1 MAKNVLKEYEVKSLE
16 KKYIIPPPKI
26 KSKETII
33 ETKEGEEVVSSTWKG
48 PSVEEVKREIDS
60 LREHWKIEFENM
72 KQTAE
77 AEAKEIIEK
86 AEDLAFA
93 KIKESKAQANIEI
106 DKIKAEA
113 EQIIDKAKAEAEQII
128 NEAMKKSNEIIEEN
142 KKQGFDQ
149 GYKEGYEKGNEEV
162 TRLIERMHKIISEI
176 IAKRTEI
183 IEGTEYQIISI
194 VLLIVK
200 KIIKIITENQK
211 TVIINNVVEALKK
224 VKGSKNVIIRVNLDD
239 IAMATKHKEDFIK
252 MIEGLEGIQFLE
264 DSSIERGGCIIET
277 DFGEIDAR
285 ISLQLKEIEDK
296 ILELMPIKK
305 RMIEESK

>member
-1 MAKNVLKEYEVKSLE
+1 MAKNVLKNDEIRKID
-16 KKYIIPPPKI
+16 KKYIIPPPKL
-26 KSKETII
+26 KSKEEVTEGTEKTG
-33 ETKEGEEVVSSTWKG
+33 ETSVYRG
-48 PSVEEVKREIDS
+48 PSIEDVKLEIDR
-60 LREHWKIEFENM
+60 LKQEWKIEYENL
-72 KQTAE
+72 KNQADI
-77 AEAKEIIEK
+77 EAKQIIQK

-106 DKIKAEA
+106 EKIKQEA
-113 EQIIDKAKAEAEQII
+113 QRILDESKIEAKQIIETAE
-128 NEAMKKSNEIIEEN
+128 KKSEEIIEEN
-142 KKQGFDQ
+142 KKQGYDQ
-149 GYKEGYEKGNEEV
+149 GYEDGFNKGSEEV
-162 TRLIERMHKIISEI
+162 KHLIERMHKIISEV
-176 IAKRTEI
+176 IAKRQEI
-183 IEGTEYQIISI
+183 IEGTEYQIVSI

-224 VKGSKNVIIRVNLDD
+224 VKGSKNVIIRVNLED
-239 IAMATKHKEDFIK
+239 IGMATKHKEDFIR

>member
-1 MAKNVLKEYEVKSLE
+1 MAKNVLKNYEIKKID
-16 KKYIIPPPKI
+16 KKYIVPPPKI
-26 KSKETII
+26 KAKEEISETGEKIETI
-33 ETKEGEEVVSSTWKG
+33 STYKG
-48 PSVEEVKREIDS
+48 PSVEDVKAEIDK
-60 LREHWKIEFENM
+60 LRQEWKIEHEKLK
-72 KQTAE
+72 KQAE
-77 AEAKEIIEK
+77 EEAKQIIQK

-93 KIKESKAQANIEI
+93 KVKESKAQANIEI
-106 DKIKAEA
+106 EKIKQEA
-113 EQIIDKAKAEAEQII
+113 QKIIEEARLEAKQIIETAE
-128 NEAMKKSNEIIEEN
+128 KKSEEIIEQN
-142 KKQGFDQ
+142 RKKGFD
-149 GYKEGYEKGNEEV
+149 EGYEAGYTKGADEV
-162 TRLIERMHKIISEI
+162 KHLIERLHKIISEV
-176 IAKRTEI
+176 IAKRQEI
-183 IEGTEYQIISI
+183 IEGTEYQIVSI

-224 VKGSKNVIIRVNLDD
+224 VKGSKNVIIRVNLED
-239 IAMATKHKEDFIK
+239 IAMATKHKEDFIR

-305 RMIEESK
+305 RIIEESK

>member
-1 MAKNVLKEYEVKSLE
+1 MAKNVLKNYEI
-16 KKYIIPPPKI
+16 KKIDKKFIIPAPKL
-26 KSKETII
+26 KSKEEVS
-33 ETKEGEEVVSSTWKG
+33 ETGEKLEGVSSYKG
-48 PSVEEVKREIDS
+48 PTLDDIRQEIEVLRNEWKVEY
-60 LREHWKIEFENM
+60 ENM
-72 KQTAE
+72 KKKAE
-77 AEAKEIIEK
+77 EEAKQIVQK

-106 DKIKAEA
+106 EKIKQEA
-113 EQIIDKAKAEAEQII
+113 QRIIDEAKLEAKEILETAE
-128 NEAMKKSNEIIEEN
+128 NKSKDIIEEN
-142 KKQGFDQ
+142 RKR
-149 GYKEGYEKGNEEV
+149 GYEEGYEEGYSKGLDEV
-162 TRLIERMHKIISEI
+162 KHLIERMHKIISEV
-176 IAKRTEI
+176 IAKRQEI

-224 VKGSKNVIIRVNLDD
+224 VKGSKNVIIRVNIDD
-239 IAMATKHKEDFIK
+239 IAMATKHKEDFIR

-264 DSSIERGGCIIET
+264 DSSIEKGGCIIET

-305 RMIEESK
+305 RIIEESK

>member
-1 MAKNVLKEYEVKSLE
+1 MAKNVLKNDEI
-16 KKYIIPPPKI
+16 KKIDKKFIIPPPKI
-26 KSKETII
+26 KSKE
-33 ETKEGEEVVSSTWKG
+33 EVVEVVEGSEVSATYKG
-48 PSVEEVKREIDS
+48 PSIEDVKMEIDK
-60 LREHWKIEFENM
+60 LKQDWKIEYENM
-72 KQTAE
+72 RRAAE
-77 AEAKEIIEK
+77 EEAKQIIQK

-106 DKIKAEA
+106 DKIKQEA
-113 EQIIDKAKAEAEQII
+113 QKILDEAKLEAKQIIETAE
-128 NEAMKKSNEIIEEN
+128 KKSEEIIEEN
-142 KKQGFDQ
+142 RKK
-149 GYKEGYEKGNEEV
+149 GYDEGYEDGFNKGNEEV
-162 TRLIERMHKIISEI
+162 KHLIERLHKIISEV
-176 IAKRTEI
+176 IAKRQEI

-224 VKGSKNVIIRVNLDD
+224 VKGTKNIIIRVNLDD
-239 IAMATKHKEDFIK
+239 IAMVTKHKEDFIK

>member
-1 MAKNVLKEYEVKSLE
+1 MAKNVLKDYEIKQIN
-16 KKYIIPPPKI
+16 KKYIIPAPKI
-26 KSKETII
+26 KSKGEVT
-33 ETKEGEEVVSSTWKG
+33 EEGEKVEGETHYKG
-48 PSVEEVKREIDS
+48 PSVDEVKKEIDN
-60 LREHWKIEFENM
+60 LRQQWKEEYENLK
-72 KQTAE
+72 KQAE
-77 AEAKEIIEK
+77 EEAKQIIQK

-93 KIKESKAQANIEI
+93 KIKESKAQSNIEFERMKQEAQ
-106 DKIKAEA
+106 KILDEA
-113 EQIIDKAKAEAEQII
+113 KLEAKQIIESAE
-128 NEAMKKSNEIIEEN
+128 KKGSEIIEAN
-142 KKQGFDQ
+142 RKK
-149 GYKEGYEKGNEEV
+149 GYEEGYEDGFNKGSEEV
-162 TRLIERMHKIISEI
+162 RHLIERLHKIISEV
-176 IAKRTEI
+176 IAKRQEI

-224 VKGSKNVIIRVNLDD
+224 VKGSKNIIIRVNLDD
-239 IAMATKHKEDFIK
+239 IAMVTKHKEDFIR

-305 RMIEESK
+305 RIMEESK

>member
-1 MAKNVLKEYEVKSLE
+1 MAKNVLKNYEIKQID

-26 KSKETII
+26 KSKE
-33 ETKEGEEVVSSTWKG
+33 EVVEGGEKAEFKTINKG
-48 PSVEEVKREIDS
+48 PSAEDVKMEIER
-60 LREHWKIEFENM
+60 LRQQWKIESENLR
-72 KQTAE
+72 KKSE
-77 AEAKEIIEK
+77 EEAKQIIEK

-106 DKIKAEA
+106 EKIKQEAQKVLDEAKIEAKEIIESAE
-113 EQIIDKAKAEAEQII
+113 
-128 NEAMKKSNEIIEEN
+128 KKSQEIIEEN
-142 KKQGFDQ
+142 RKQGYEQ
-149 GYKEGYEKGNEEV
+149 GYEDGFNKGSEEV
-162 TRLIERMHKIISEI
+162 KHLIERLHKIISEV
-176 IAKRTEI
+176 IAKRQEI
-183 IEGTEYQIISI
+183 IEGTEYQIVSI

-239 IAMATKHKEDFIK
+239 IAMATKHKEDFIR

>member
-1 MAKNVLKEYEVKSLE
+1 MSKNVLKDYEIKQID

-26 KSKETII
+26 KSKE
-33 ETKEGEEVVSSTWKG
+33 ETVEAGRESEFELAGHKG
-48 PSVEEVKREIDS
+48 PSVEDVKLEIDK
-60 LREHWKIEFENM
+60 LRQEWKIESEMM
-72 KQTAE
+72 KKKAE
-77 AEAKEIIEK
+77 EEAKQIIQK

-93 KIKESKAQANIEI
+93 KIKESKAQVNIEVE
-106 DKIKAEA
+106 KIKQEAQKVLDEAKLEAKDIIETAER
-113 EQIIDKAKAEAEQII
+113 
-128 NEAMKKSNEIIEEN
+128 KSSEIIEEN
-142 KKQGFDQ
+142 KKKGYDQ
-149 GYKEGYEKGNEEV
+149 GYEDGFNKGSGEV
-162 TRLIERMHKIISEI
+162 SRLIERLHKIISEVI
-176 IAKRTEI
+176 SKRQEI
-183 IEGTEYQIISI
+183 IEGTEYQIVSI

-224 VKGSKNVIIRVNLDD
+224 VKGSKNVTIRVNLDD
-239 IAMATKHKEDFIK
+239 IAMATKHKEDFIR

>member
-1 MAKNVLKEYEVKSLE
+1 MAKNVLKNYEIKQID
-16 KKYIIPPPKI
+16 KKYIIPPPKL
-26 KSKETII
+26 KSKE
-33 ETKEGEEVVSSTWKG
+33 ETVEGFEKTEATATYRG
-48 PSVEEVKREIDS
+48 PSIEDVKMEI
-60 LREHWKIEFENM
+60 EKIKQQWKIEYENM
-72 KQTAE
+72 QKKAE
-77 AEAKEIIEK
+77 EEAQQIIQK

-106 DKIKAEA
+106 EKIKQEAQKVLDEAKIEAKQIIETA
-113 EQIIDKAKAEAEQII
+113 EQ
-128 NEAMKKSNEIIEEN
+128 KSEEIIEQN
-142 KKQGFDQ
+142 RKQGYEQ
-149 GYKEGYEKGNEEV
+149 GYEDGFNKGSEEV
-162 TRLIERMHKIISEI
+162 KHLIERMHKIISEV
-176 IAKRTEI
+176 IAKRQEI
-183 IEGTEYQIISI
+183 IEGTEYQIVSI

-239 IAMATKHKEDFIK
+239 IAMTTKHKEDFIR

>member
-1 MAKNVLKEYEVKSLE
+1 MAKNVLKNDEIKKIE

-26 KSKETII
+26 KSKE
-33 ETKEGEEVVSSTWKG
+33 EVVEGSEKGEISSAYKG
-48 PSVEEVKREIDS
+48 PSVEDIKLEIDR
-60 LREHWKIEFENM
+60 LRQEWKIEYENM
-72 KQTAE
+72 RKKAE
-77 AEAKEIIEK
+77 EEAKQIVDK

-106 DKIKAEA
+106 EKLKQEAQKILDEAKLEAKQIIEAA
-113 EQIIDKAKAEAEQII
+113 EQ
-128 NEAMKKSNEIIEEN
+128 KSEEIIEQN
-142 KKQGFDQ
+142 KKQGYDQ
-149 GYKEGYEKGNEEV
+149 GYEDGFAKGADEV
-162 TRLIERMHKIISEI
+162 KHLIERLHKIISEV
-176 IAKRTEI
+176 IAKRQEI
-183 IEGTEYQIISI
+183 IEGTEYQVISI

-239 IAMATKHKEDFIK
+239 IAMVTKHKEDFIR